1 MADINVLMVIT
12 GLPVLKALHHWR
24 LLDILAL
31 MFYIL
36 WAPTGMGDYI

>member
-12 GLPVLKALHHWR
+12 GLLTLKALHHWS

-31 MFYIL
+31 MLYTL
-36 WAPTGMGDYI
+36 

>member
-1 MADINVLMVIT
+1 MADINVLIVVT

-31 MFYIL
+31 MLYL
-36 WAPTGMGDYI
+36 L